1 MAIKDEKEPN
11 YSKMSPK
18 AIKKYG
24 SKSPEEAAEVAGMS
38 KRAIAAKV
46 LKKKAK
52 EGSAAEEKGES
63 ASYEK
68 KEDQSK

>member
-1 MAIKDEKEPN
+1 MVKKDEKEPN
-11 YSKMSPK
+11 YSKMS
-18 AIKKYG
+18 AAGLKKYG
-24 SKSPEEAAEVAGMS
+24 SKSPEEAAEVKGL
-38 KRAIAAKV
+38 AAKV

-52 EGSAAEEKGES
+52 EGSKAEEKGES